1 MRGGSFRVFGGL
13 VGTRVWARYGSG
25 YRLFNK
31 AALAGAALLA
41 AMMLAPPIATAAPL
55 RLLMFGDSLFS
66 GYGLAN
72 PNDGV
77 AAQLQAALKAAGYD
91 VAVTNGGVAGDT
103 TTDGLARLDWTLGGP
118 QGFQVA
124 IVCLG
129 ANDGLRGIDPSVTK
143 ANLDRILAGFQARHI
158 PVMLAGMMAP
168 PNLGQDYA
176 RRFDTIYPDLA
187 KAHHVPLYPFYLDGV
202 AAVPALNQADGIH
215 PNSKGVA
222 LIVKRML
229 PTVEHWLDGL
239 GRRTG

>member
-1 MRGGSFRVFGGL
+1 MRSGSSRAVGKVVGG
-13 VGTRVWARYGSG
+13 TVWARYGSG

-31 AALAGAALLA
+31 VASLVLLA
-41 AMMLAPPIATAAPL
+41 MLTLAPSVATAAPL

-66 GYGLAN
+66 GYGLAD

-103 TTDGLARLDWTLGGP
+103 STDGLARLDWTLGDP
-118 QGFQVA
+118 QGFQAA
-124 IVCLG
+124 IICLG
-129 ANDGLRGIDPSVTK
+129 ANDGLRGIDPAVTR
-143 ANLDRILAGFQARHI
+143 ANLDRILTGFQTHHI
-158 PVMLAGMMAP
+158 PVLLAGMMAP

-176 RRFDTIYPDLA
+176 KRFDTIYPDLA

-202 AAVPALNQADGIH
+202 AAAPALNQADGIH

-239 GRRTG
+239 GRHTG